1 MFGNIL
7 FGCLRQVGCLKEVT
21 ANSGLTGFFFVNS
34 LPMVP
39 NVTERRFHE
48 TFFQIP
54 KETKVA
60 TSDGKIFS
68 LVIFTIVTDWLID
81 LPE

>member
-1 MFGNIL
+1 M
-7 FGCLRQVGCLKEVT
+7 CHECT
-21 ANSGLTGFFFVNS
+21 MCFFVNP

-48 TFFQIP
+48 TFCQNLI
-54 KETKVA
+54 ETKVA

-68 LVIFTIVTDWLID
+68 LGTFTIVTDWPID